1 MSDHISSDR
10 HRFAIGAVGGP
21 TAVIDYGGLRFLTDP
36 TFDPPGDYG
45 AYRKTEGPAVSPAAL
60 GTVDAVLLS
69 HDLHWDNFDREGRVF
84 ARNCPLIVTGGQ
96 SAERL
101 GAPAIG
107 LGDFAVHRMSHDGTE
122 IRVHAVPAQHG
133 PLDGERDDAGNINTE
148 VHGFVLESAGLPTVY
163 VSGDNAGIGPVTAIA
178 AAFPR
183 IDIAVLHA
191 GAARVPSKNAGRA
204 LTLTSARAAD
214 VAALLDAGR
223 VVAVHHEGWSIYS
236 ENFADLEREF
246 SDAGIRSRLVEA
258 EPGRWALRHDETGPR
273 VSA

>member
-1 MSDHISSDR
+1 MSEDITSDR
-10 HRFAIGAVGGP
+10 HRFAIGTIGGP
-21 TAVIDYGGLRFLTDP
+21 TAVIDYGGLRFVTDP

-60 GTVDAVLLS
+60 GRVDAVLLS

-84 ARNCPLIVTGGQ
+84 ARRAPLIVTGRQ

-107 LGDFAVHRMSHDGTE
+107 LGDFEVHGIAE
-122 IRVHAVPAQHG
+122 VRVHVVPAQHG

-163 VSGDNAGIGPVTAIA
+163 VSGDNAGIGPVKAIG

-183 IDIAVLHA
+183 IDVAVLHA
-191 GAARVPSKNAGRA
+191 GAARVPGKNAGRA

-214 VAALLDAGR
+214 VAALLDVGQ
-223 VVAVHHEGWSIYS
+223 VVAVHHEGWSVYS

-246 SDAGIRSRLVEA
+246 AEAGIRSRLVPTK
-258 EPGRWALRHDETGPR
+258 PGRWALRHEG
-273 VSA
+273 VSS